1 MEDKHPY
8 ALGYKR
14 KKIIEY
20 YVVNNFLL
28 GHFEFAHIKFTSFLP
43 FIGVTLFFFHFS
55 SSLELKISLGNKM
68 NSSDLR
74 TTHNA
79 FGDVAYT
86 PPVSDNLNANSCTVY
101 NTAALLSLGVSIHN
115 NSLKLHFKSLQPQLS
130 RHILHI

>member
-79 FGDVAYT
+79 FGDVANT

-101 NTAALLSLGVSIHN
+101 NTAALLSWCIH
-115 NSLKLHFKSLQPQLS
+115 S
-130 RHILHI
+130 